1 MKIINILAIASFGI
15 SVSLV
20 GGTIA
25 GYFWL
30 TSDTTLEMI
39 KGKIMNSLTPGL
51 TDKVTEKLPPL
62 NIPALPSK
70 TGGAIQ
76 M

>member
-25 GYFWL
+25 GYFWV

-39 KGKIMNSLTPGL
+39 KGKVLNSLTPDL
-51 TDKVTEKLPPL
+51 TEKVSENLPP
-62 NIPALPSK
+62 IDVPALPNK